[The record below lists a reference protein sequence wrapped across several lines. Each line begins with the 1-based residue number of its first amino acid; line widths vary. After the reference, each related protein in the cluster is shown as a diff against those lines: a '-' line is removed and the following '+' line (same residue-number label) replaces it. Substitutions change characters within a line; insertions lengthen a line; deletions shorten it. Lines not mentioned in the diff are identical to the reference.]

1 MGRSLKSQMKYA
13 DKLGAKN
20 TLIIGSGELESGK
33 ANLRN
38 MENGEQREISF
49 ATAEELAKELG
60 AL

>member
-13 DKLGAKN
+13 DKLGARN

-38 MENGEQREISF
+38 MESGEQREVSF
-49 ATAEELAKELG
+49 ATAEELANELK
-60 AL
+60 